1 MKRALL
7 TLTLI
12 ALSACSREVN
22 GPQAPGAGL
31 PKSTQESDLTGNGT
45 MQTGGGNGLNGKP
58 LEHYIRDIT
67 TLPEY
72 KQHIAPIIR
81 KMSST
86 KPDGFAAYLDWAAR
100 HKAWYFLPV
109 QLPALEKAQIDTFFK
124 SDQLALHS
132 EQRIYIEAPTYVKMQ
147 PRDRALLLMHEMV
160 MGARVLMN
168 KKALEQCQT
177 LSKHSELLNCKDQEM
192 ERMARQPRVEAGD
205 GILDA
210 DDHQRVRAMTAF
222 LMKDGQDLS
231 GPSVAH
237 KRSDLDFPIP
247 WDDVAS
253 SLDLEKF
260 AQALERTNLS
270 GERFAAKKPHWSGNW
285 VSDSDT
291 VDCEMKAAMQSS
303 GAAKYLMIT
312 PRISARRAEAGTSNS
327 YMSLYRS
334 RIPGGVIHDGN
345 RDEEEKH
352 WFMVE
357 GEMIYAVTIDARGV
371 LDPENPDR
379 VLDRVKI
386 AGNGVLFDA
395 DGVGRG
401 KMFEFYITRETE
413 ARVIE
418 MRMIPVAVVMGKP
431 STTPGGFSKPAE
443 YIPLKNVR
451 TTICKPVSPQ

>member
-12 ALSACSREVN
+12 ALAGCSREVS

-86 KPDGFAAYLDWAAR
+86 NPDGFAAYLDWAAR

-160 MGARVLMN
+160 MGARVLMK

-192 ERMARQPRVEAGD
+192 ERMARQPKDEAHE

-222 LMKDGQDLS
+222 LMKANQDLS
-231 GPSVAH
+231 GPSIAH

-247 WDDVAS
+247 WDDVTTT
-253 SLDLEKF
+253 LDLDKF
-260 AQALERTNLS
+260 AQALARTNLS
-270 GERFAAKKPHWSGNW
+270 GERFQAKKPNWSGNW
-285 VSDSDT
+285 VSDTDT
-291 VDCEMKAAMQSS
+291 VDCEMKAGIQSS
-303 GAAKYLMIT
+303 GAARYLQII
-312 PRISARRAEAGTSNS
+312 PRISARRADTTDYDSWNA
-327 YMSLYRS
+327 LYNT
-334 RIPGGVIHDGN
+334 RIPNGFVFDGN
-345 RDEEEKH
+345 RQEEEKH
-352 WFMVE
+352 WHQVQS
-357 GEMIYAVTIDARGV
+357 EMLYTVTLDARGV

-386 AGNGVLFDA
+386 PGNAITFGA
-395 DGVGRG
+395 DNVGRG
-401 KMFEFYITRETE
+401 MMFEFYVTREVD

-418 MRMIPVAVVMGKP
+418 MRMIPVAVIMGQP
-431 STTPGGFSKPAE
+431 SSTPGGFSKPTE

-451 TTICKPVSPQ
+451 TTICKPVTPQ